1 MRGSPVRVRPVAQKR
16 TPVLFFY
23 RTVLSP
29 MVLRRYA
36 LSIIALAILE
46 SGQWLK
52 RELRFS
58 FFIEPSSHLW
68 FSAAMLCR
76 LLLWQFSSPASDS
89 KQKKRH
95 PCEVNPKS
103 FCLTFGV
110 HFNIED
116 FKQALKQYIRYYNY
130 DRIKLKLKMSPVKY
144 RTHFQN
150 IVN

>member
-1 MRGSPVRVRPVAQKR
+1 
-16 TPVLFFY
+16 
-23 RTVLSP
+23 

-46 SGQWLK
+46 SSQWLK
-52 RELRFS
+52 TR
-58 FFIEPSSHLW
+58 
-68 FSAAMLCR
+68 
-76 LLLWQFSSPASDS
+76 
-89 KQKKRH
+89 KRH

-130 DRIKLKLKMSPVKY
+130 DRIKIKLKMSPVKY

>member
-1 MRGSPVRVRPVAQKR
+1 MVLRRYALSIIALAILESGQWLKR
-16 TPVLFFY
+16 ELRFSFFY

-58 FFIEPSSHLW
+58 FFIKPSSHLW

-76 LLLWQFSSPASDS
+76 LLLWQFSSPASGSNIDY
-89 KQKKRH
+89 QKKRYQKRH
-95 PCEVNPKS
+95 QNRYHKC
-103 FCLTFGV
+103 CLF
-110 HFNIED
+110 HKNLLCFNR
-116 FKQALKQYIRYYNY
+116 F
-130 DRIKLKLKMSPVKY
+130 VK
-144 RTHFQN
+144 
-150 IVN
+150 